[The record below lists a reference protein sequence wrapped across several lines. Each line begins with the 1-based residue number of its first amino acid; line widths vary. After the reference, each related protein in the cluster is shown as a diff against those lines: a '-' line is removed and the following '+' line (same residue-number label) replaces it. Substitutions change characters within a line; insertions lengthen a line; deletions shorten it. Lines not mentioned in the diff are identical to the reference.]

1 MKGLNVSIVALVSA
15 LAVPAQAQE
24 IELDE
29 IVVSAFKTA
38 IERIRTGMSVSV
50 VNPSAQI
57 APARAVDGLDR
68 LPGLSVSTQGALG
81 NSARLRIRG
90 ADQRYIAVFV
100 DGIRV
105 TDPTSTQTEYDFG
118 TLPSTS
124 IGRIE
129 VLRGSQSALWGG
141 SAVGGVLNIETPRA
155 TEDGT
160 AQQSQIE
167 AGRYAT
173 RSLSY
178 GLTHKQGALET
189 TLNLSHFVTDGYS
202 AVDGGTEADGSE
214 VNRMSAMLR
223 YEFNGTLALGGALF
237 HQRGSNEFDGLN
249 VNYVLVDQAN
259 SQNRDETGA
268 RVFAELSLGNTEH
281 VFDLTHYQVGRE
293 ITDGSGFNTFDG
305 SRTTFGW
312 QATTEVSD
320 AVTLV
325 YGADTMLEEAR
336 YSRLPGGL
344 ADTRISGAFG
354 QVLWAVNGQLDIA
367 ATARMDRNS
376 GYGDFETGRVS
387 VSYRPDEATT
397 LRGAIATGFRA
408 PSIDELFGDYPAQA
422 FIGNPALAPEE
433 SLSYELGV
441 EREFGNG
448 AVVSATLFRLD
459 VENQIAYDACPINDP
474 AELDYDP
481 SIADY
486 ACQAGTVNTLENTAG
501 TSVRKGFELAAE
513 MPLGDRANLGLAYTY
528 TDAKRQSGTRIGL
541 VPRRELTLT
550 LQGDITDR
558 ISAAAS
564 VKHAADRLNDFATAA
579 MPDYTVFGVSASY
592 QVNDMAEAYLRI
604 ENILDEDYQTVP
616 GYGTSGRAAFVGLRA
631 KF

>member
-1 MKGLNVSIVALVSA
+1 
-15 LAVPAQAQE
+15 
-24 IELDE
+24 
-29 IVVSAFKTA
+29 
-38 IERIRTGMSVSV
+38 
-50 VNPSAQI
+50 
-57 APARAVDGLDR
+57 
-68 LPGLSVSTQGALG
+68 
-81 NSARLRIRG
+81 
-90 ADQRYIAVFV
+90 
-100 DGIRV
+100 
-105 TDPTSTQTEYDFG
+105 
-118 TLPSTS
+118 
-124 IGRIE
+124 
-129 VLRGSQSALWGG
+129 
-141 SAVGGVLNIETPRA
+141 VLNIETPRA